1 MLGFVPSPTL
11 DLSSPSKARSR
22 GPSHRPSL
30 SCPAAST
37 TSSITEITISPLTR
51 TTIVQE
57 YASLVYTGHCPLGMY
72 VTPTPNNLLVWD
84 AVFFVH
90 QGAYLEHCQR
100 FLYAML
106 SCYCVLMAVRLLHGL
121 DPQVPNHLPCELP
134 WATACGAVPHR
145 CVPPFDLA
153 AGRHVQ
159 FGTAL

>member
-30 SCPAAST
+30 SGPAASTT

-51 TTIVQE
+51 TTIAQE

-90 QGAYLEHCQR
+90 QGASPKLY
-100 FLYAML
+100 FLVCHAKLLLRADGSQATTRTRSSSSGSPSLPITL
-106 SCYCVLMAVRLLHGL
+106 SDRLWCSSSPMCSIL
-121 DPQVPNHLPCELP
+121 
-134 WATACGAVPHR
+134 
-145 CVPPFDLA
+145 
-153 AGRHVQ
+153 
-159 FGTAL
+159 